1 MDVCRCYNGLVSIHP
16 ESDNEIDH
24 VNRSLPCVGF
34 VRLGGTETA
43 DVFLFCLQVQIDE
56 TTHAGLQHRGS
67 LQGRVEWQ
75 VGQLLGRVS
84 LVMVGELTRDEGHGE
99 VPDFG
104 LGDDL
109 HLAAIVHRP
118 VHVERLDGV
127 NVTKPFFSASG
138 APLMASPITDIR
150 LGWKGLPRTNTLA
163 YYEKS

>member
-1 MDVCRCYNGLVSIHP
+1 MLKTDVCRCYDGLVSTHP

-43 DVFLFCLQVQIDE
+43 DVFLFCLQIQIDKA
-56 TTHAGLQHRGS
+56 THAGLQHRGS
-67 LQGRVEWQ
+67 LQGRVEGQ

-84 LVMVGELTRDEGHGE
+84 LVMVGELAGDEGYWE

-109 HLAAIVHRP
+109 HLAAIVHRS

-127 NVTKPFFSASG
+127 NVTKLFSPSSEAPFRCS
-138 APLMASPITDIR
+138 T
-150 LGWKGLPRTNTLA
+150 LG
-163 YYEKS
+163 